1 MMQVSLTG
9 VRISFV
15 PRHSQCGFSLIGIF
29 PAMIANLV
37 GNKALDLIVDGIK
50 KNRVQF
56 QMSGG
61 DYDRITLI
69 SHPKYYAV
77 HITRESFAETPTH
90 EVCSAVRGIV
100 ESTLKT
106 VSSRMNYSFC
116 AEYQLSFEC
125 PSHPGRDHLCTVK
138 KDERPP
144 HIMLCHNKSDDLR
157 PVKMQSQHL
166 AWFGK
171 VSNDSFA
178 CVQS

>member
-1 MMQVSLTG
+1 
-9 VRISFV
+9 
-15 PRHSQCGFSLIGIF
+15 
-29 PAMIANLV
+29 
-37 GNKALDLIVDGIK
+37 
-50 KNRVQF
+50 
-56 QMSGG
+56 MSGG

-77 HITRESFAETPTH
+77 HITRKPGVEIPTH

-106 VSSRMNYSFC
+106 VTSHMNYSFC

-125 PSHPGRDHLCTVK
+125 PSHPGRDHLCTVRRN
-138 KDERPP
+138 ETSP
-144 HIMLCHNKSDDLR
+144 HFMLCQKSSDNPSPL
-157 PVKMQSQHL
+157 KMQSKHL

-171 VSNDSFA
+171 VSNDRFA